1 MWAGRG
7 CLAIDITLR
16 LDGLSLSRKQFKHVK
31 VVLGMGR
38 GILNVVVILFRT
50 HIQVCFENVY

>member
-1 MWAGRG
+1 MT
-7 CLAIDITLR
+7 IDITLR

-31 VVLGMGR
+31 VVLVMGR
-38 GILNVVVILFRT
+38 GILNVVVILLRT